1 MVKLTIIEIKS
12 VLSFRIICL
21 MEYIIVLKTVSIWY
35 VILFSVVSIIEKV
48 SSDLIFLIIISMID
62 LMQPRYI

>member
-21 MEYIIVLKTVSIWY
+21 MEYIIDLKTVSIWY

-48 SSDLIFLIIISMID
+48 SSDLIFLIIISMIG

>member
-1 MVKLTIIEIKS
+1 
-12 VLSFRIICL
+12 
-21 MEYIIVLKTVSIWY
+21 MEYIIDLKTVSIWY